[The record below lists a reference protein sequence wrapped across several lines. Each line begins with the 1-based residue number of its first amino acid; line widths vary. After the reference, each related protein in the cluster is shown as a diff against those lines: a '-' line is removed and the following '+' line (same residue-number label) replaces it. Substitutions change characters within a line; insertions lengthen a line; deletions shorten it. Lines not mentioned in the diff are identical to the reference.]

1 MKMWAVMLVNDKG
14 KILHTVGFKN
24 KPIFQDMF
32 FLGKEIFTD
41 SSFNDFANDIWQ
53 VHVKFFPDMNY
64 DDIIKEID
72 AYNMN
77 L

>member
-1 MKMWAVMLVNDKG
+1 MWTVMLVNEKG

-24 KPIFQDMF
+24 KPNFQDMF

-41 SSFNDFANDIWQ
+41 STFNYFVNDIWQ

-72 AYNMN
+72 FYNSKLN
-77 L
+77 K